1 MTLGFTGSR
10 FGMSAAQQ
18 QRVNAAIAHLKP
30 NEVHHGSCVGADAN
44 FHVLAYAFDS
54 DIRFVVHPP
63 TETGLVQ
70 VIALGNV
77 TTMAPEP
84 YLVRNRRIVDACDVL
99 LGAPAEEQEQ
109 VRGGTW
115 STVRYAR
122 AQGKTVYVVLPSGK
136 VTK

>member
-1 MTLGFTGSR
+1 
-10 FGMSAAQQ
+10 
-18 QRVNAAIAHLKP
+18 
-30 NEVHHGSCVGADAN
+30 
-44 FHVLAYAFDS
+44 VLAYAFDPE
-54 DIRFVVHPP
+54 IAFVLHPP

-70 VIALGNV
+70 RCHIGRI
-77 TTMAPEP
+77 TRIDPEP
-84 YLVRNRRIVDACDVL
+84 YLVRNRRIVDTCDVL

-122 AQGKTVYVVLPSGK
+122 AQGKTVYVVLPSGR

>member
-10 FGMSAAQQ
+10 FGMSEAQQ
-18 QRVNAAIAHLKP
+18 QRVNAAIAHLRP
-30 NEVHHGSCVGADAN
+30 SQFRHGECQGADFQAHLLAWA
-44 FHVLAYAFDS
+44 FGDVKFVL
-54 DIRFVVHPP
+54 HPP
-63 TETGLVQ
+63 VETGLVQ
-70 VIALGNV
+70 RCTIGRI
-77 TTMAPEP
+77 TRMAPEP

-122 AQGKTVYVVLPSGK
+122 AQGKTVYVVLPSGR